1 MINRE
6 ALPMSVSQTLEYASI
21 DELNLDPSNPRLGR
35 SIVQRHLK
43 QPELLKVMGA
53 WKLDE
58 LALSFLEN
66 GQFWTQEAVICV
78 KEMLDGKE
86 RLVVVEGNRR
96 LAALRYLRDA
106 LAKRPADNHWADMVK
121 GRKVPDSLFKRVPY
135 LLADNRDSVRSFL
148 GFRHVTGIEEWR
160 PAEKAEFIA
169 QMVDS
174 GMDYDAVRRK
184 IGSRSDVVRQNY
196 IAYRM
201 LLQIQDLK
209 TIPADN
215 FDDRFSVMYLSLR
228 TSGVRTYLQ
237 IDITAPPGKARRPV
251 PKRHLDA
258 LQNFALWLFGDEEHE
273 PLFTDSRQVDRFGKV
288 LESKQAVEYLE
299 HSDTPN
305 FEAAFRISG
314 GDESEILDL
323 VENASVNLEI
333 ALGRAHHY
341 KKSAKLKKAARL
353 LGANTKRLLEIFP
366 GLIDELCGE

>member
-1 MINRE
+1 M
-6 ALPMSVSQTLEYASI
+6 AVSQTLDYATI
-21 DELNLDPSNPRLGR
+21 DELNLDPQNPRLGR
-35 SIVQRHLK
+35 HIVDQRLK
-43 QPELLKVMGA
+43 QPQLLKVMGA

-66 GQFWTQEAVICV
+66 GQFWTQEALICV
-78 KEMLDGKE
+78 KELLDGKQ

-96 LAALRYLRDA
+96 LAALRNLRDSFE
-106 LAKRPADNHWADMVK
+106 KHPADSHWAAMVRGK
-121 GRKVPDSLFKRVPY
+121 TVPKSFFQRVPY
-135 LLADNRDSVRSFL
+135 LLAEDRDSVRSFL

-169 QMVDS
+169 EMVDS

-184 IGSRSDVVRQNY
+184 IGSRSDVVRQHY

-209 TIPADN
+209 TIPAEN
-215 FDDRFSVMYLSLR
+215 FEDRFSVMYLSLR
-228 TSGVRTYLQ
+228 TNGVRTYLQ
-237 IDITAPPGKARRPV
+237 IDISAPPAKARRPV
-251 PKRHLDA
+251 PKQHLDA
-258 LQNFALWLFGDEEHE
+258 LKNFALWLFGDDKRE

-288 LESKQAVEYLE
+288 LESNQAIEYLE
-299 HSDTPN
+299 HSDTPS

-314 GDESEILDL
+314 GDESEILHL
-323 VENASVNLEI
+323 VEDASVNLEI

-341 KKSAKLKKAARL
+341 KKSTKLKKATRL

-366 GLIDELCGE
+366 GLLEEFCEE